1 MITRA
6 TIFLMAT
13 LPIAVHALS
22 LNITAIT
29 ANGAGSSIF
38 ECWSLDAP
46 LVTSTQPG
54 LVGAASSFLG
64 DVANMTYSVTPVSF
78 HNENHNAPYNQQAP
92 LVHSIGNSA
101 LIYLSRWVIPI
112 AGIGIVT
119 LPDDPATD
127 LYITKDIPSGIFFA
141 ADTAD
146 ISHVGHGNL
155 FPGYTSVI
163 IMQIPTLGNKVPKHT
178 VLHAGYCT
186 SNDTIAQLRIHDIRS
201 SMLTFVASGGLFIS
215 IDVSALALIA
225 DLRDWTSSES
235 LLPIV
240 AGNRPSI
247 GIAVQVISHLLGFLH
262 LFSLYMPLV
271 SLMSID
277 LEAVSLARNNGTG
290 PWLTNRKANTS
301 KTEAIVL
308 GSFHY
313 CFNGLRLALLRSA
326 ALASSAG
333 MGLSTSPNKT
343 SLPIKLDGTSYSFR
357 GRSYVLDARA
367 KEPNRWQQFAFTP
380 VDIVTWGTS

>member
-1 MITRA
+1 MPIVLTTQVSSEVLKGELILAGKQQESKAKAHDNPSILAHSLNALRFIGSHSSASPSIDPMMIKKMITRA

-186 SNDTIAQLRIHDIRS
+186 SNDTI
-201 SMLTFVASGGLFIS
+201 
-215 IDVSALALIA
+215 
-225 DLRDWTSSES
+225 
-235 LLPIV
+235 
-240 AGNRPSI
+240 
-247 GIAVQVISHLLGFLH
+247 
-262 LFSLYMPLV
+262 
-271 SLMSID
+271 
-277 LEAVSLARNNGTG
+277 
-290 PWLTNRKANTS
+290 
-301 KTEAIVL
+301 
-308 GSFHY
+308 
-313 CFNGLRLALLRSA
+313 
-326 ALASSAG
+326 
-333 MGLSTSPNKT
+333 GLST
-343 SLPIKLDGTSYSFR
+343 LG
-357 GRSYVLDARA
+357 
-367 KEPNRWQQFAFTP
+367 
-380 VDIVTWGTS
+380 